1 MRRALASLLIAVL
14 SFPLIG
20 AALFAGE
27 DPGVAACCR
36 RGGKHH
42 CEMAAAAPGDGPA
55 ISAARCPSWPRA
67 ATALS
72 ASPAFSTAPAAAAA
86 ARLPVHGRAVPPVS
100 RRGYSISICSL
111 RKRGPPARNA

>member
-55 ISAARCPSWPRA
+55 ISA
-67 ATALS
+67 
-72 ASPAFSTAPAAAAA
+72 SPAFSTAPAAAAA

-111 RKRGPPARNA
+111 RKRGPPAR